1 MMMTQKPVKVSDR
14 QLLAIAI
21 ALILIPIGLDALTE
35 FAGINFAQPFYDRW
49 WVVATANGITEQNFA
64 TWLRDADSY
73 TEMFAFLEQGAC
85 ERMWEFVEGHR
96 LPKVLGLFMIG
107 YRSSPCLP
115 MPA

>member
-1 MMMTQKPVKVSDR
+1 MMTQKPVKVSDR

-49 WVVATANGITEQNFA
+49 WAVATANGITEQNFA

-73 TEMFAFLEQGAC
+73 TEMFAFLDQGAWLPTGIIS
-85 ERMWEFVEGHR
+85 RSIIKLSFSLIFILFPRIFVI
-96 LPKVLGLFMIG
+96 V
-107 YRSSPCLP
+107 
-115 MPA
+115 